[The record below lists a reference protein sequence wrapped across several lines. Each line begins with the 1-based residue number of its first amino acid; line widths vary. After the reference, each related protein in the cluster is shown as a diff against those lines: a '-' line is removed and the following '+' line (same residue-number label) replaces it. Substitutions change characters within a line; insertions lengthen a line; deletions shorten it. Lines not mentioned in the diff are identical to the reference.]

1 MSGQTVAAFVG
12 KLLPLGLLE
21 KKVHGLFLSLSPLTP
36 EAEDYFRTVE
46 NMGLTTKVGKELYN
60 QITATL
66 HLPTEASLH
75 RKLKVMTLWP
85 QTFSR
90 LIRGCISYLF

>member
-66 HLPTEASLH
+66 HLPTEEFLYREIKGYDLVAPNI
-75 RKLKVMTLWP
+75 LKTD
-85 QTFSR
+85 
-90 LIRGCISYLF
+90 RG